1 MNPPGNLSL
10 VALAPLFDAGHS
22 PLLSWLITL
31 VIVAVT
37 VIFVV
42 WLVSKF
48 AGPPPAIPE
57 PFRWII
63 WVIVAIALHI
73 FIFAALGISI

>member
-1 MNPPGNLSL
+1 MTILL
-10 VALAPLFDAGHS
+10 VLQPLVHVGASMLLAWLLTLAIIAG
-22 PLLSWLITL
+22 L
-31 VIVAVT
+31 

-48 AGPPPAIPE
+48 AGPPSIPE

-63 WVIVAIALHI
+63 WVIVAIALI
-73 FIFAALGISI
+73 LFIFATLGISLP